1 MPKVSS
7 TIENDT
13 NCYGNLRYYSTA
25 KEFNGEWPGV
35 YGSTGVDTVLYPSRI
50 LINMNLIEEIIF
62 KLSSPESGLFK
73 NFTLNQFFAAIS
85 SRIEYATGKS
95 VQLKLVSYPDD
106 VTKLLFTDVKYINK
120 STSDTKT
127 PVIPYSIP
135 MMANHPN
142 GTIVRRFNFD
152 ARLPENLKNLSYILN
167 QGDEV
172 TEQEIAPYMN
182 YMFNSKNKD
191 AITKI
196 SNEYKQKN
204 KTAIDQLLTSRTRLS
219 FLPSNSQ
226 LIGAVYKDLTTYLK
240 YPTDDLRKSQQ
251 ITAPIFPFDV
261 TFEIDGIN
269 GLRYGDVLT
278 FDALP
283 LRYRVNTVFSI
294 IGIRHN
300 VGTNGE
306 WITEVKCIMRPNID

>member
-1 MPKVSS
+1 
-7 TIENDT
+7 
-13 NCYGNLRYYSTA
+13 
-25 KEFNGEWPGV
+25 
-35 YGSTGVDTVLYPSRI
+35 
-50 LINMNLIEEIIF
+50 
-62 KLSSPESGLFK
+62 
-73 NFTLNQFFAAIS
+73 
-85 SRIEYATGKS
+85 
-95 VQLKLVSYPDD
+95 
-106 VTKLLFTDVKYINK
+106 
-120 STSDTKT
+120 
-127 PVIPYSIP
+127 
-135 MMANHPN
+135 
-142 GTIVRRFNFD
+142 
-152 ARLPENLKNLSYILN
+152 
-167 QGDEV
+167 
-172 TEQEIAPYMN
+172 MN